1 MCDPM
6 KKLFLL
12 LCFVLMLPVQA
23 QETNTF
29 YDQPSGVRYTV
40 DVYVPANFPVGLSF
54 APDGRLFYNE
64 KITGNVRVV
73 NIDGETQ
80 PEPVVNL
87 PTDALVERGMLGIE
101 VDPNFEENHY
111 VWVVHTALGTARDWP
126 SNKLIRFR
134 EDDGIAQDVTE
145 ILSLPI
151 ETGELLHNG
160 GNVHFDA
167 EGLLYISFGDYG
179 VAANAQ
185 DISTMQGGIHRF
197 EVNGDE
203 LIPAEGN
210 PFEGNSLWAYGFRNP
225 FDFDF
230 DPITGN
236 IITTENGPDCDDEI
250 NMVLPGFNYG
260 WGEDYECLGMGF
272 PLDIDLYM
280 PPILSFTPTIAP
292 TGVIVYNNP
301 AIPEWQGDIFY
312 CAWNT
317 GELTRVILNE
327 TRSSVLETHII
338 DLGDASCKLDIT
350 VGPDGGLY
358 FGSIGDDAGWIYR
371 LFPI

>member
-1 MCDPM
+1 
-6 KKLFLL
+6 
-12 LCFVLMLPVQA
+12 MLPVQA

-73 NIDGETQ
+73 NADGETQ